1 MWPSWDCPVGIY
13 FQPFI
18 ASSPRQQ
25 VIRQEWRIKC
35 IWVHHAPPESRDA
48 GGGSLFL
55 GLATGLVLT
64 YPITDA
70 V

>member
-1 MWPSWDCPVGIY
+1 V
-13 FQPFI
+13 
-18 ASSPRQQ
+18 
-25 VIRQEWRIKC
+25 RQEWRIKC
-35 IWVHHAPPESRDA
+35 IWVHHAPPDSKDT
-48 GGGSLFL
+48 GKGSLFL